1 MHSFLLLQSR
11 VHSPDPN
18 APGSHGGTNLVFYK
32 DAVWTGDSSPTITQV
47 SAAGKV
53 ERVLSLPV
61 VPQYVGVAAGSVWIG
76 GDSESASP
84 GLLRIRL
91 K

>member
-1 MHSFLLLQSR
+1 MMQSLDQNAVELLRAIARSR
-11 VHSPDPN
+11 SQ
-18 APGSHGGTNLVFYK
+18 ASHT
-32 DAVWTGDSSPTITQV
+32 AISE
-47 SAAGKV
+47 AAGKV